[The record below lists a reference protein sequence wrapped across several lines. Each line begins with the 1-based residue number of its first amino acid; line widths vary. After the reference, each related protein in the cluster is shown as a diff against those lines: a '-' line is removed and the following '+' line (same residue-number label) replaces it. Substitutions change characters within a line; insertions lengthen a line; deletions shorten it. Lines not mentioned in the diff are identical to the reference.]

1 MSKAAAH
8 TIDYFCSSQRVR
20 GAQAD
25 RLDLKKFTEPGDG
38 ERSYLACRKTA
49 VNRVRTVEKQGGVSG
64 YMSLFATPRMSA
76 IFVARPGYPLFLV
89 PFVAALGIT
98 WGVWAAAVTV
108 TVAAA
113 ALAVALLRTVG
124 AGAPVALLAEV
135 LYYVLPIGAESMRP
149 MSEGL
154 MLVGVMAV
162 LLSCAGVLYRPEHA
176 RGWMAGAVAGFAV
189 AAVVKY
195 AQTLLLSGALAA
207 ALLGVA
213 VARHYRGR
221 RVPRELLI
229 LLGLCAGVAVLVQIS
244 VSVLH
249 LPSTR
254 DSMQDLLAFHFSR
267 PEVTD
272 PWRRF
277 GLLNRNYWT
286 EWLRGQCVEPLT
298 VALLAVGAVGVLRHG
313 RALAAV
319 TLAVGVTGLVNQ
331 AGHPDVS
338 VGPRLMVLVWVLPV
352 VGLPLLRSD
361 GQVPERTVGGRVNA
375 IRSALTVPTG
385 WKDG

>member
-1 MSKAAAH
+1 
-8 TIDYFCSSQRVR
+8 
-20 GAQAD
+20 
-25 RLDLKKFTEPGDG
+25 
-38 ERSYLACRKTA
+38 
-49 VNRVRTVEKQGGVSG
+49 
-64 YMSLFATPRMSA
+64 
-76 IFVARPGYPLFLV
+76 
-89 PFVAALGIT
+89 
-98 WGVWAAAVTV
+98 
-108 TVAAA
+108 
-113 ALAVALLRTVG
+113 
-124 AGAPVALLAEV
+124 
-135 LYYVLPIGAESMRP
+135 
-149 MSEGL
+149 
-154 MLVGVMAV
+154 
-162 LLSCAGVLYRPEHA
+162 
-176 RGWMAGAVAGFAV
+176 
-189 AAVVKY
+189 
-195 AQTLLLSGALAA
+195 
-207 ALLGVA
+207 
-213 VARHYRGR
+213 
-221 RVPRELLI
+221 
-229 LLGLCAGVAVLVQIS
+229 
-244 VSVLH
+244 
-249 LPSTR
+249 
-254 DSMQDLLAFHFSR
+254 MQDLLAFHFSR